1 MMSFHIISISEPG
14 VRLSVQRGLLVCEWP
29 KEGTHKTL
37 PLDDIRMVVVQTPHA
52 SFTAPALAALLERG
66 VGILHLNRSNQVV
79 GCSMPIH
86 HTVKTSV
93 TEAQVKGW
101 QGEFQQNALWQAIK
115 TRKLQNQ
122 AFVLS
127 ACGLTEV
134 LVDVEQMEEA
144 HAARLYWKQ
153 WFYGVASTPAT
164 RERQGADRFENK
176 ALNYGYGI
184 VNGLVHQALLAHG
197 LMPQLGLHHM
207 IKYQGTP
214 LVWDAMEAFRPVVDL
229 IVYQYIDLHPA
240 TAEERL
246 RPAYWEGFYKVL
258 LLSLRALRF
267 KTTKAS
273 DKWMD
278 AHTNTARTLARA
290 IEHGDATLLWLPD
303 LQNAGWYTDA
313 QTRTHFPS
321 GWFDY
326 TIPVQDAK
334 D

>member
-1 MMSFHIISISEPG
+1 MSFHIISITEPG

-37 PLDDIRMVVVQTPHA
+37 PLDDVRMVVVQTPHA

-66 VGILHLNRSNQVV
+66 VGILHLNRNNHVA
-79 GCSMPIH
+79 GWSMPLH
-86 HTVKTSV
+86 HTVKTTV
-93 TEAQVKGW
+93 TLAQVQGW
-101 QGEFQQNALWQAIK
+101 QGDFQQHTLWQGIK
-115 TRKLQNQ
+115 NQKLRNQ
-122 AFVLS
+122 TFVLE
-127 ACGLTEV
+127 ACGLKQV
-134 LVDVEQMEEA
+134 LVDVDTMEES

-153 WFYGVASTPAT
+153 WFYGTASQPAT
-164 RERQGADRFENK
+164 RERQGAERFENK

-184 VNGLVHQALLAHG
+184 VNGLMHQALLQHG
-197 LMPQLGLHHM
+197 LMPQLGLHHVV
-207 IKYQGTP
+207 KYQGTP

-229 IVYQYIDLHPA
+229 IVYQYIECHPA

-246 RPAYWEGFYKVL
+246 RPGYWEGFYKLL

-278 AHTNTARTLARA
+278 AHANTARTLARA
-290 IEHGDATLLWLPD
+290 IEHTDASLLWLPD
-303 LQNAGWYTDA
+303 LTQAGWHLDA

-321 GWFDY
+321 GWFNY
-326 TIPVQDAK
+326 NIPVQNAK